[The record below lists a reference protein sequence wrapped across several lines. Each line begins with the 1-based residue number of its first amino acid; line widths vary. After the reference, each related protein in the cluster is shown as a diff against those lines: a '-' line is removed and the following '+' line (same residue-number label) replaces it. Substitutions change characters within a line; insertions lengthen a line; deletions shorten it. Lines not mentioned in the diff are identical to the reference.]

1 MFLARHSHTNTHT
14 QTISIEAFFKNI
26 DTRQH
31 NIEQKKLK
39 TNIQNMVKNKV
50 KGQDTFRRR
59 KSGRVLQEEVK
70 LNSFTSVVK
79 HIVFAQFDVKL
90 TI

>member
-1 MFLARHSHTNTHT
+1 
-14 QTISIEAFFKNI
+14 
-26 DTRQH
+26 
-31 NIEQKKLK
+31 
-39 TNIQNMVKNKV
+39 MVKNKV